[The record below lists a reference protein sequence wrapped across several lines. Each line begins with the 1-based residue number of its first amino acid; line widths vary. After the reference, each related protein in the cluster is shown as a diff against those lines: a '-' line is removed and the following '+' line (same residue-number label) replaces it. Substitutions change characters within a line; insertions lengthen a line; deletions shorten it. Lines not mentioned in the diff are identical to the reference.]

1 MNTYDEKNEDKKVKK
16 SQRNKMKRQM
26 GGFTCCPSK
35 ENHQLMGL
43 SQIENETRKG
53 RIDFDT

>member
-1 MNTYDEKNEDKKVKK
+1 MNAYDEKNEDKKVKK

-43 SQIENETRKG
+43 S
-53 RIDFDT
+53 

>member
-26 GGFTCCPSK
+26 DGFTCPSK
-35 ENHQLMGL
+35 ENHQLMEL
-43 SQIENETRKG
+43 S
-53 RIDFDT
+53 